1 MACHED
7 ETFLFYSLICLLF
20 AVSGIYLP
28 TGLVAAI
35 ALIVIGFLA
44 SMVGTLRDKGNDK
57 RYQKLGS
64 SAALESHRNN
74 ASYQA
79 SSEYA
84 LPTPKQKVVTYCVID
99 GRLVDQ

>member
-1 MACHED
+1 M
-7 ETFLFYSLICLLF
+7 SK
-20 AVSGIYLP
+20 IYLP

-35 ALIVIGFLA
+35 VLIVIGFLA
-44 SMVGTLRDKGNDK
+44 SMVGTMRDKANDK
-57 RYQKLGS
+57 GYQKVGA
-64 SAALESHRNN
+64 SAALESNRNN

-84 LPTPKQKVVTYCVID
+84 LPPKQKVVTYCVID